1 MTMNRIIYTL
11 FILFTGIT
19 TISAQ
24 DYDKWVKEQW
34 DKEFNGP
41 SNRPLYRHE
50 IGVTIGGAVA
60 FNNKR
65 YLSFTDNAKSKYNLF
80 NNGWIEHAGSALSIR
95 YFYHHKRY
103 LALGASVGYAS
114 CHDGYYRDDWD
125 IHDTD
130 LNARSYYLIPTV
142 KGQWVDN
149 KGFGLYSKFGFGIG
163 VQHMWMVS
171 DFYEDEG
178 IEKWCVHPAYQIT
191 FLGIDF
197 GIRKFRINL
206 ELGVGWEGIFSMGTT
221 YYFGRE
227 RGKK

>member
-1 MTMNRIIYTL
+1 MNRIIYTL

-80 NNGWIEHAGSALSIR
+80 IGKIGDLEEVLIDYYNALLDAEMAYR
-95 YFYHHKRY
+95 DADE
-103 LALGASVGYAS
+103 ALGKQIL
-114 CHDGYYRDDWD
+114 DN
-125 IHDTD
+125 
-130 LNARSYYLIPTV
+130 LNQ
-142 KGQWVDN
+142 K
-149 KGFGLYSKFGFGIG
+149 
-163 VQHMWMVS
+163 
-171 DFYEDEG
+171 
-178 IEKWCVHPAYQIT
+178 
-191 FLGIDF
+191 
-197 GIRKFRINL
+197 
-206 ELGVGWEGIFSMGTT
+206 
-221 YYFGRE
+221 
-227 RGKK
+227 